1 MIKLSVKIHF
11 QMLPELKSFSPSLGF
26 TSCCWG
32 RTWSRSVRPRS
43 SRGPGPGSTR
53 RSPGRRTHTCG
64 GPAGRR
70 RAHWTRTAVAVEAQK
85 MEPVMLNRCV
95 LSLNITEHRT
105 ETPTLLVDSSILRM
119 GVGLCR
125 RQRTDV
131 SEAPLFDMSNR
142 WLSVMP
148 LPLSWGHRGSADVG
162 GLSSGLKVI
171 RGGVQVVQPV
181 YSTHTGCTDV
191 VILQP
196 VGHIWSF
203 HVPIGSVWDQLKQK
217 SKSICTM
224 HTIQLL
230 LFWKGAVVLLTRELM
245 MLVFHP
251 ESFWWFTK
259 AVNDLWPLRV
269 GRGGGATGSSLT
281 TSRRRYHIP
290 EFSVLVGCFFSLTT
304 WGEKEWWRTT
314 FITNGLKVT
323 FY

>member
-171 RGGVQVVQPV
+171 RDGVQVVQPV

-203 HVPIGSVWDQLKQK
+203 HRPYRVRVRSIKTEIKKYLYHAHNTTAFILKGCGFFIDQGTDDARF
-217 SKSICTM
+217 SSR
-224 HTIQLL
+224 
-230 LFWKGAVVLLTRELM
+230 VVL
-245 MLVFHP
+245 VIH
-251 ESFWWFTK
+251 K
-259 AVNDLWPLRV
+259 
-269 GRGGGATGSSLT
+269 GS
-281 TSRRRYHIP
+281 
-290 EFSVLVGCFFSLTT
+290 
-304 WGEKEWWRTT
+304 
-314 FITNGLKVT
+314 
-323 FY
+323 